1 MSRPPLRIVRQGDPN
16 RSWTENLRYSLDVF
30 SPTGSL
36 VEVLGRL
43 SDLTVAQT
51 AFLSAVVRFPEKRI
65 FLCDGGRVIKRSDEK
80 K

>member
-1 MSRPPLRIVRQGDPN
+1 MSRPPLRIVRQGDAD

-65 FLCDGGRVIKRSDEK
+65 FLCDGGRAIKRSDEK